1 MKHFTTR
8 LSAMIVESN
17 IRKPSRMG
25 LVYTCIE
32 RLAVYVNKTNASAL
46 PAGLKYYINYNG
58 FNRMVYHQHSTGADK
73 RMKQPLTDADKLLA
87 LCESGY
93 NGSTVYDLFVRYLA
107 GQAIVENEK
116 RRFRR
121 KSLSVLQKQ

>member
-1 MKHFTTR
+1 
-8 LSAMIVESN
+8 MIVESN

-46 PAGLKYYINYNG
+46 PGGLKHYINYINYINYNG

-93 NGSTVYDLFVRYLA
+93 NGSTGYDLFVRYLA
-107 GQAIVENEK
+107 GQVIVENEK
-116 RRFRR
+116 RRSRR